1 MTAMELHR
9 DTNPATY
16 QITAYQPGEIYIN
29 RSPFNHSMLIHP
41 SQMHS
46 AWRPKNYQDI
56 TPEDIKQCLSYQPE
70 IVLIGTGQH
79 HQQLPHNLLA
89 PLYEARI
96 GVEVMHSLAACKTFA
111 LLSSDQ
117 RNVLAAVIIQ

>member
-16 QITAYQPGEIYIN
+16 QITAYQPGKICIN
-29 RSPFNHSMLIHP
+29 HSPFIHSMLIHP
-41 SQMHS
+41 TQSHA
-46 AWRPKNYQDI
+46 AWRPQSVDELTTRDI
-56 TPEDIKQCLSYQPE
+56 EQCISFQPE
-70 IVLIGTGQH
+70 IILIGTGER
-79 HQQLPHNLLA
+79 HQQLSHSLLA

-96 GVEVMHSLAACKTFA
+96 GIEVMHSLAACKTFA